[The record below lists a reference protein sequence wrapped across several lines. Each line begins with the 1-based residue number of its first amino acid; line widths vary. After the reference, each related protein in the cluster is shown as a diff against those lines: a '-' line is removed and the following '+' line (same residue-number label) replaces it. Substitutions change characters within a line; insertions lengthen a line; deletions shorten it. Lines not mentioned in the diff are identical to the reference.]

1 MPQLQ
6 SVVIMSLARR
16 FPLSNAL
23 AVAIAVAIGTLASP
37 AAMAQQRER
46 DRDDRPSPPDRTRS
60 EDSRHLSDA
69 VRRIERAN
77 RGQVLSAERMQYDG
91 RDVNRIKVLDDEGRV
106 RVYMD
111 EPAPQRRN
119 DDRPPRR
126 RRDDD

>member
-1 MPQLQ
+1 
-6 SVVIMSLARR
+6 MSLARR

-46 DRDDRPSPPDRTRS
+46 GRDDRPSPPDRTRS

-111 EPAPQRRN
+111 EPAPQRR
-119 DDRPPRR
+119 DEDRPPRR
-126 RRDDD
+126 RRGDD

>member
-1 MPQLQ
+1 
-6 SVVIMSLARR
+6 MSFLRR
-16 FPLSNAL
+16 SPLSSAL
-23 AVAIAVAIGTLASP
+23 AIAVAIAIGGIAST
-37 AAMAQQRER
+37 AAATAQQRDHDR
-46 DRDDRPSPPDRTRS
+46 DREEHHPPQDRTRS
-60 EDSRHLSDA
+60 EESRHLSDA

-106 RVYMD
+106 RIYMD

-126 RRDDD
+126 RDDH